1 MRKIRRIRAS
11 KLDHIFMYFFHFF
24 RCLTVTN
31 DYNKK
36 YLKRSSKFSLNSTN
50 LGIFPNIPNYKDFYS
65 KHYSKKTTKFLE
77 KFLEWPNSKNKN
89 VSEYGPSI
97 HNYTTEPH
105 LSSPILTSPLHHPN
119 LSQVLPTFEQTIAHI
134 PSLIWTPALS
144 KLILSLISFR

>member
-50 LGIFPNIPNYKDFYS
+50 LGRFKNITNVEDSYS
-65 KHYSKKTTKFLE
+65 WNYSKKTTK
-77 KFLEWPNSKNKN
+77 
-89 VSEYGPSI
+89 
-97 HNYTTEPH
+97 
-105 LSSPILTSPLHHPN
+105 ILR
-119 LSQVLPTFEQTIAHI
+119 
-134 PSLIWTPALS
+134 
-144 KLILSLISFR
+144 KILRIRQF